1 MVVGAD
7 GFIGGAVT
15 RAALSAGAVVTAV
28 CVKSPWRLEAVE
40 GDPMLELV
48 PVPEGRWWADRF
60 IRGIEGSLGEADA
73 IALLAYQPPPS
84 RSVAPEHEHEVNV
97 AGAIRWGEAAS
108 RARTRVVFT
117 SSADVYGPWRD
128 EPVDERAEPAAVSPY
143 AVAKLEAE
151 RRLGDL
157 LGPNGLTVLRLATV
171 FGPGEH
177 KLRAIP
183 AFIRALLDGEEPV
196 LHREGTDVRDYVHV
210 EDVAAAIVNACLRP
224 TEVPAINV
232 GSGVGRSTR
241 DVLDA
246 VAHVMGTRAAAD
258 SEPSLRP
265 RSRLILD
272 CGLARRE
279 LGFRPRGAFEAALAE
294 EVRWLE
300 VRRAEVAA

>member
-1 MVVGAD
+1 M
-7 GFIGGAVT
+7 
-15 RAALSAGAVVTAV
+15 
-28 CVKSPWRLEAVE
+28 
-40 GDPMLELV
+40 
-48 PVPEGRWWADRF
+48 
-60 IRGIEGSLGEADA
+60 
-73 IALLAYQPPPS
+73 
-84 RSVAPEHEHEVNV
+84 
-97 AGAIRWGEAAS
+97 
-108 RARTRVVFT
+108 VFT

-246 VAHVMGTRAAAD
+246 VARVMGTRAAAD
-258 SEPSLRP
+258 SGPSLRP

-272 CGLARRE
+272 CGLARARAR
-279 LGFRPRGAFEAALAE
+279 LPAARRLRGGIGGRGSLARGAASWG
-294 EVRWLE
+294 RG
-300 VRRAEVAA
+300 

>member
-1 MVVGAD
+1 M
-7 GFIGGAVT
+7 
-15 RAALSAGAVVTAV
+15 RSRPSSALSWTAE
-28 CVKSPWRLEAVE
+28 S
-40 GDPMLELV
+40 
-48 PVPEGRWWADRF
+48 RF
-60 IRGIEGSLGEADA
+60 CTD
-73 IALLAYQPPPS
+73 
-84 RSVAPEHEHEVNV
+84 
-97 AGAIRWGEAAS
+97 
-108 RARTRVVFT
+108 
-117 SSADVYGPWRD
+117 D
-128 EPVDERAEPAAVSPY
+128 
-143 AVAKLEAE
+143 
-151 RRLGDL
+151 
-157 LGPNGLTVLRLATV
+157 
-171 FGPGEH
+171 
-177 KLRAIP
+177 
-183 AFIRALLDGEEPV
+183 
-196 LHREGTDVRDYVHV
+196 GTDVRDYVHV

-246 VAHVMGTRAAAD
+246 VAHVMGTRAAAG